1 MHKHVGRKNYNICC
15 IYIGG
20 GGITPRPCT
29 VLRRGGYTP
38 HSMYELYVSDL
49 RSQVCIYIYIH
60 IYVYVRPANR
70 ANAQEKISLPA
81 DCGLI
86 SQPLRRL

>member
-49 RSQVCIYIYIH
+49 RSQVCIYIYIY
-60 IYVYVRPANR
+60 IYMYMLDQQTVQMHRRKLVCLRT
-70 ANAQEKISLPA
+70 A
-81 DCGLI
+81 D
-86 SQPLRRL
+86 